1 MGCGI
6 DSRNRLVAEAEL
18 ALAPAKA
25 AHRFSLGE
33 RTGAPPGA
41 KARSRPNGA
50 YRNLRGPS
58 AATGWSPVGAAN
70 EGQPQVAVPRM
81 GVGPLHSIGEV
92 AEGNEAMEKR
102 GRQEGITMEQ
112 AKGRTQRWQPLLPNL
127 LRVNEAARCSGQ
139 TRFTALLHHVDVA
152 ALERAFRRQRRTASP
167 GVDRMT
173 VDEYEQTLAGNLQRL
188 HERVHSGQYWPKP
201 VRRTYI
207 PKSDGGRRPLG
218 IPALEDKIV
227 QGAVAEVLNA
237 VYEADFIG
245 FSHGFR
251 PGRSPHSALAALEK
265 ALMTQRVNW
274 VLDLDIRTF
283 FDTVDHGWLVRML
296 RHRIADPRV
305 LRLIERWLKAGIL
318 ESGRWEPV
326 EVGTPQGSGI
336 SPLLANV
343 FLHYVVDLWVHQWRR
358 RKAAGQVIV
367 CRYADDLVIGCQHE
381 GDGTRLLAELRDRL
395 TQFGLSVH
403 EGKTRLIEF
412 GRFAA
417 ASRSAAGQRRPETFS
432 FLGFTH
438 YCGKTRSGKF
448 VVKRKTQVK
457 RMVRKLKAIREE
469 MRQRMHAPVREQ
481 HRWLCRVLRGH
492 YRYYGV
498 IFNSRAL
505 RAFQTCV
512 VKLWRKTLG
521 KRSQKGH
528 VTWAAY
534 NRLLTVFPLPEPV
547 IHQAWHR

>member
-1 MGCGI
+1 M
-6 DSRNRLVAEAEL
+6 
-18 ALAPAKA
+18 
-25 AHRFSLGE
+25 
-33 RTGAPPGA
+33 
-41 KARSRPNGA
+41 
-50 YRNLRGPS
+50 
-58 AATGWSPVGAAN
+58 GAAN
-70 EGQPQVAVPRM
+70 EGQPQDVAPRM

-102 GRQEGITMEQ
+102 ERQERITMEQ
-112 AKGRTQRWQPLLPNL
+112 AKGQTQRWQPLLPNL
-127 LRVNEAARCSGQ
+127 RRVNEAARRSGQ
-139 TRFTALLHHVDVA
+139 TRFTALLHHVDIA

-167 GVDRMT
+167 GVDRVT
-173 VDEYEQTLAGNLQRL
+173 VEAYEQALADNLQRL
-188 HERVHSGQYWPKP
+188 HARVHSGQYWPKP

-237 VYEADFIG
+237 VYEADFVG

-283 FDTVDHGWLVRML
+283 FDSVDHAWMGRML
-296 RHRIADPRV
+296 RHRIADPRI

-336 SPLLANV
+336 SPILANV

-358 RKAAGQVIV
+358 KAVGQVIV
-367 CRYADDLVIGCQHE
+367 CRYADDLVIGCQRE
-381 GDGTRLLAELRDRL
+381 GDGKRLLADLRDRL
-395 TQFGLSVH
+395 SRFGLSVH

-417 ASRSAAGQRRPETFS
+417 ASRSAAGLRRPETFS

-448 VVKRKTQVK
+448 MVKRKTQAK
-457 RMVRKLKAIREE
+457 RMVRKLKEVREE
-469 MRQRMHAPVREQ
+469 MQQRMHAPVREQ
-481 HRWLCRVLRGH
+481 HRWLCQVLHGH

-498 IFNSRAL
+498 IFNYRAL

-512 VKLWRKTLG
+512 VKLWRTTLG
-521 KRSQKGH
+521 KRSQKGRL
-528 VTWAAY
+528 TWKSY
-534 NRLLTVFPLPEPV
+534 KTLLTVFPIPEPV
-547 IHQAWHR
+547 IHQPWYR